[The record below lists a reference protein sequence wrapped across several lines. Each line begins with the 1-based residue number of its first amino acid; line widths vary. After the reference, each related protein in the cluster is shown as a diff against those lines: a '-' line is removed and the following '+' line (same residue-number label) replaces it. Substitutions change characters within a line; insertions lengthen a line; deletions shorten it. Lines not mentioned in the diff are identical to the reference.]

1 MRWRKR
7 VRVATGD
14 LPEPRPDVG
23 QTLTTQGPTYAV
35 AKGSQY
41 HFAFTISDES
51 AGRLLPEVTRLL
63 SGLPDWGALIREVAG
78 DAQLPDGLDL
88 KGLLL
93 WLAELLIAD
102 GQIPRPLL
110 ASELA
115 SQRVSD
121 PAFREA
127 LRAVADQ
134 WAAEVPGGRRILNKV
149 RESAEADS
157 PNHAG
162 PCVLIILDPDRNGGA
177 GYRLSLILFRNGQ
190 DGDPQPSDD
199 GLLSIDDVR
208 DRLRECLP
216 PLVQT
221 LNRSSL
227 LLEFAVPRNLL
238 NVDFDQWSIPEGT
251 GSNSSRSY
259 LLGVRYAVVV
269 RDLERMS
276 PIDDRS
282 WWRARWQCLCDS
294 GSQVA
299 DGVRWVSL
307 TADHSYDSLTAEL
320 LREHARKQVCL
331 ALASAPVTD
340 TLSAELLEAGLTA
353 GMPAAIWLRQV
364 GTDSQAADG
373 HYLGLA
379 VKSGVL
385 GRLPLTVLDLRQEA
399 EAKRRDADHQGRRLS
414 LLWDDPDRTW
424 KPPPFN
430 MPHLSLNG
438 ADE

>member
-1 MRWRKR
+1 
-7 VRVATGD
+7 
-14 LPEPRPDVG
+14 
-23 QTLTTQGPTYAV
+23 
-35 AKGSQY
+35 
-41 HFAFTISDES
+41 
-51 AGRLLPEVTRLL
+51 
-63 SGLPDWGALIREVAG
+63 
-78 DAQLPDGLDL
+78 
-88 KGLLL
+88 
-93 WLAELLIAD
+93 
-102 GQIPRPLL
+102 
-110 ASELA
+110 
-115 SQRVSD
+115 
-121 PAFREA
+121 
-127 LRAVADQ
+127 
-134 WAAEVPGGRRILNKV
+134 
-149 RESAEADS
+149 
-157 PNHAG
+157 
-162 PCVLIILDPDRNGGA
+162 
-177 GYRLSLILFRNGQ
+177 
-190 DGDPQPSDD
+190 
-199 GLLSIDDVR
+199 
-208 DRLRECLP
+208 
-216 PLVQT
+216 